1 MLNLNQHILTKFCIH
16 PQVARKI
23 SELTESPSTD
33 LRETFITWNDLAS
46 LKLKPWQYAGTQKER
61 IVSQP
66 PRFRGKLLD
75 LQIYGACSFSLTR
88 LTFITLKRY
97 PPWNYHITPESHSS
111 LFLFFCNSTPEMFS
125 CLEDGH
131 FLGSFG
137 RPIFSTIIAFF
148 TFWKETE
155 LEVPRTPPRA
165 EGPKELAFEV
175 KTTGLWPKRFG
186 PLRFLVT
193 IDPFIGG
200 YNSAYQSIYFWTIYL
215 GVILPPF
222 MISRGPPKVGFWIS
236 NVFLYS
242 PRKLGKWS

>member
-111 LFLFFCNSTPEMFS
+111 LFLFFCNSTPEIVS
-125 CLEDGH
+125 WLEDGH

-137 RPIFSTIIAFF
+137 PAY
-148 TFWKETE
+148 
-155 LEVPRTPPRA
+155 
-165 EGPKELAFEV
+165 
-175 KTTGLWPKRFG
+175 
-186 PLRFLVT
+186 FLVH
-193 IDPFIGG
+193 
-200 YNSAYQSIYFWTIYL
+200 
-215 GVILPPF
+215 LPEGDGTRSTTDTPE
-222 MISRGPPKVGFWIS
+222 SWRPEGVGFQRLAPQDFDQ
-236 NVFLYS
+236 NDLV
-242 PRKLGKWS
+242 R